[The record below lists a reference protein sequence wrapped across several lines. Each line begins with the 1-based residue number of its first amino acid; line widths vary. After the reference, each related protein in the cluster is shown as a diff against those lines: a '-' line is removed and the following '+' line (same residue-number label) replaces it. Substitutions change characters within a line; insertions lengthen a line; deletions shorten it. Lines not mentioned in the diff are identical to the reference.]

1 MITVLLTV
9 FNGQDW
15 LIECIESILNQ
26 TYKDFEFLIIDDGS
40 EDNSL
45 SIIKHYSNI
54 DKRIKFI
61 SQKNIGLTKSLN
73 KGLKIAKGDWIAR
86 IDSDDISYSRRL
98 ELQLNYVLQK
108 DIKLVGCQSII
119 IDSNS
124 QKKGE
129 ILVPTKHKRIYSN
142 LKNQKKFFSHSS
154 VLFNKKLILKLGGY
168 REIMKKSQDYDLWL
182 RVSEVSE
189 VGCLNYLGN
198 CLRKHSKNISYN
210 DKGIEQRIYAHCANI
225 SHILRFNYGHQYD
238 PIKKNNLKKFKE
250 FFKFVKIN
258 LEKSGTLNFYEKLY
272 EYKKKTGKFKFGFRI
287 FFIPLYFNNFSLILK
302 LIIWIYKGDFIS
314 KSISKEW
321 LKSYEKISSI

>member
-26 TYKDFEFLIIDDGS
+26 SYKNFEFLIIDDGS

-45 SIIKHYSNI
+45 SIIKYYSKI
-54 DKRIKFI
+54 DKRIKYI
-61 SQKNIGLTKSLN
+61 SQENIGLTKSLN
-73 KGLKIAKGDWIAR
+73 KGLRIAKGDWIAR

-108 DIKLVGCQSII
+108 DINLVGCQSII
-119 IDSNS
+119 IDSKGL
-124 QKKGE
+124 KKGGV
-129 ILVPTKHKRIYSN
+129 IIPTDHKRIYSN
-142 LKNQKKFFSHSS
+142 LENQKRFFSHSS

-182 RVSEVSE
+182 RVCEVSE
-189 VGCLNYLGN
+189 VGCLPYIGN
-198 CLRKHSKNISYN
+198 CLRMHNKNISYG

-225 SHILRFNYGHQYD
+225 SHILRLNYGYQYD
-238 PIKKNNLKKFKE
+238 PIKKNNFKKSKV
-250 FFKFVKIN
+250 FFEFVKIN
-258 LEKSGTLNFYEKLY
+258 LERSGTLNFYEKLY
-272 EYKKKTGKFKFGFRI
+272 EYKKKTDKFRLVFRT
-287 FFIPLYFNNFSLILK
+287 FFIPFYFNNFSLILK
-302 LIIWIYKGDFIS
+302 LIFWIYKGDFIS

-321 LKSYEKISSI
+321 LKSNK